1 MMELITRNYWWLGV
15 TKDIERYVDSCDIC
29 QRMKNKIELL
39 AVKLK
44 LSEVLK
50 KL

>member
-1 MMELITRNYWWLGV
+1 MER
-15 TKDIERYVDSCDIC
+15 CDVY
-29 QRMKNKIELL
+29 QRMKNKMEVP
-39 AVKLK
+39 AGKLK